1 MPDLTR
7 KEFLAQLGALGAF
20 SLLPQNS
27 SDLSWPDPPAQMPNI
42 VLLMSDDQS
51 VPDLGAYGNPAI
63 HTPHLDAFAEESM
76 RFNRAYVTSSSCS
89 PSRGSL
95 LTGRSPHATGSSR
108 LHIWVLPEITHVL
121 GLLKARD
128 YHLGAYRKLHQ
139 DNYKDAFDFYG
150 DEDVPLDAFF
160 DQRPDDQPFFLWFGA
175 NEPHRPYEP
184 GRFDPPHNPA
194 DVVVP
199 DFLPDTPDVRQDL
212 AWYYD
217 QMAVFDADC
226 GTILDLLNR
235 HDLAENTMVVV
246 TADNGMAF
254 PRAKA
259 TCYEAGLKVPLL
271 IRWPGQVEEGSTT
284 DELVSFVDLAATWL
298 DAASI
303 PLPENVEGQSLV
315 PLLTGGDYDAREYV
329 FAGRNWHDNW
339 LPARAVVGERFKL
352 IQNYRLSTGY
362 IPSLDIQQS
371 PSYQSIQTLQ
381 AENSLPEPLDWY
393 GRTSYPQQ
401 ELYDLQDDPGEWNNR
416 AEDAE
421 LEDIRTQLER
431 ALSDWMNQTHD
442 FLPPPMD
449 AYGAWTD
456 VYDEVNPLDGWLDE
470 SE

>member
-1 MPDLTR
+1 MADLTR
-7 KEFLAQLGALGAF
+7 KEFLAQLGALGAL
-20 SLLPQNS
+20 SLLPQES
-27 SDLSWPDPPAQMPNI
+27 SEIARPEPPAQMPNI

-51 VPDLGAYGNPAI
+51 IPDLGAYGNPTI
-63 HTPHLDAFAEESM
+63 HTPRLDAFAEASM

-108 LHIWVLPEITHVL
+108 LHIWTLPEITHVL
-121 GLLKARD
+121 GLLKARG

-150 DEDVPLDAFF
+150 DEEVSLDTFF
-160 DQRPDDQPFFLWFGA
+160 DQRPDDRPFFLWFGA

-184 GRFDPPHNPA
+184 GRFDPPHDPK

-226 GTILDLLNR
+226 GTILDLIDQHN
-235 HDLAENTMVVV
+235 LADNTMVVV

-271 IRWPGQVEEGSTT
+271 IRWPGQIEEGAVT

-298 DAASI
+298 DAAGLS
-303 PLPENVEGQSLV
+303 LPEDLEGQSLL
-315 PLLTGGDYDAREYV
+315 PLLTGAEYDSRDYV
-329 FAGRNWHDNW
+329 FAERNWHDNW
-339 LPARAVVGERFKL
+339 LPARAVIGERFKL

-371 PSYQSIQTLQ
+371 LSYRSITKLHQ
-381 AENSLPEPLDWY
+381 ENGLPEPLDWY
-393 GRTSYPQQ
+393 AKTSQPQQ
-401 ELYDLQDDPGEWNNR
+401 ELYDLQDDSGEWTNR
-416 AEDAE
+416 ADDPQLQDA
-421 LEDIRTQLER
+421 RNQLER
-431 ALSDWMNQTHD
+431 ALSDWMNRTHD
-442 FLPPPMD
+442 FLPPPLD

-456 VYDEVNPLDGWLDE
+456 VYDDVNPLNGWLDDNT
-470 SE
+470 